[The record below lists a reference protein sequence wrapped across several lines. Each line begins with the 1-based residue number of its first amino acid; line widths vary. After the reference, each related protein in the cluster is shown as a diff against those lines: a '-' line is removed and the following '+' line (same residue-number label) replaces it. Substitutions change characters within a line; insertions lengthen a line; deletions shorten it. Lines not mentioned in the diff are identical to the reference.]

1 VRRRTV
7 GPLAAF
13 AAFGVFW
20 GAWGVLLPDVKE
32 QSGASVAGLGAAL
45 VAVGLAALPAMLVT
59 GRIVDRVGPRALPPA
74 LLLFGAAV
82 VLPGLAGSVW
92 HLAFALVLVGAT
104 SGALDVVINVAA
116 TGIEASGGPRIVQVA
131 HALFSAGFL
140 AAAILVGV
148 AREAGAEPLP
158 VLAGVFAVLILT
170 AALNRGAPR
179 GQAGAGSPRRLRISR
194 RLVLLGALC
203 AVAFVVEGGIE
214 NWSALFLETVHDA
227 SPAAGGL
234 GPGLFAAAMVA
245 GRVLAQGL
253 EARIGDRILLAAGA
267 LVAAGGLLL
276 AAVSPSI
283 AIALAGFVLGGAG
296 ISVAAPTLF
305 GAAGRGASD
314 AERGSSVASVTT
326 VAYLGFLA
334 GPPLIGAVSGAVD
347 LRVGIALL
355 GGIAVLLAAA
365 TASFGG
371 SALPLRRLQHPARG
385 DVP

>member
-1 VRRRTV
+1 VRRRT

-45 VAVGLAALPAMLVT
+45 LAVGLAALPAMLVT

-116 TGIEASGGPRIVQVA
+116 TRIEASGGPRIVQVA

-158 VLAGVFAVLILT
+158 VLAGVCAVLILT

-227 SPAAGGL
+227 SPAAGAL

-253 EARIGDRILLAAGA
+253 EARIGDRILLAACA

-347 LRVGIALL
+347 LRVGMALL